1 MAGTIPASALV
12 NVIPGAISAGGAA
25 LVMNGLALT
34 QSWRVPIGQ
43 VVPFAT
49 ATAVSAYFGSSS
61 AEYAQA
67 VIYFNGY
74 VNCTQLP
81 SSLLFAQYPQ
91 TAVAAWMR
99 SGQISTM
106 TVTQIA
112 AITGSLT
119 LTVDGYSHT
128 VASLNLSSGTSYTS
142 LATVLQ
148 TALNTSEPTEAVTTG
163 AIAAGTASFT
173 ATIADDI
180 MTVTAVASGTLIAG
194 AVLSGGIITSGTQI
208 VQQISG
214 TTGGI
219 GVYAVSIAQAVPS
232 STTVTGTYG
241 TMTISAVSSGTV
253 SIGQT
258 VTGTGVT
265 AGTVVTA
272 LGTGTGLTGTYYVNL
287 TQTVASETLTL
298 TATNITVTYD
308 SVTGTFVFTSG
319 ILGAPSTIAYA
330 TGTAAASLLMTAAT
344 GAIIS
349 QGSAALTPSAF
360 MTGVTLLTQN
370 LVSFWNITDPD
381 DFNGNT
387 NKLGFCAWASAQNS
401 RYVYVCWDW
410 DLTPTTTVPATTSLG
425 YLVSALGNNYGSVYL
440 IFDPTNEGLAAFTAG
455 SIASLNFGATNGRT
469 TFAYRYQSGL
479 PATVT
484 NQNIAANLKANGY
497 NWLGAYAT
505 ANQNFILM
513 QPGQV
518 SGIFAW
524 LDSFCD
530 QVYMNN
536 QFQLA
541 LMNMLVAL
549 NSVPY
554 NTQGYASMQS
564 ALMSTIQQM
573 INFGAIRP
581 NVPLSSVQALTVN
594 TQAGLIIDPILS
606 TQGWYMQVQAATPQV
621 RQARQSPTFYFWYMD
636 GQSVQQIVLNSIE
649 LL

>member
-106 TVTQIA
+106 TVAQIA

-214 TTGGI
+214 TTSGI

-253 SIGQT
+253 SIGQ
-258 VTGTGVT
+258 
-265 AGTVVTA
+265 
-272 LGTGTGLTGTYYVNL
+272 
-287 TQTVASETLTL
+287 
-298 TATNITVTYD
+298 
-308 SVTGTFVFTSG
+308 
-319 ILGAPSTIAYA
+319 
-330 TGTAAASLLMTAAT
+330 
-344 GAIIS
+344 
-349 QGSAALTPSAF
+349 
-360 MTGVTLLTQN
+360 
-370 LVSFWNITDPD
+370 
-381 DFNGNT
+381 
-387 NKLGFCAWASAQNS
+387 
-401 RYVYVCWDW
+401 
-410 DLTPTTTVPATTSLG
+410 
-425 YLVSALGNNYGSVYL
+425 
-440 IFDPTNEGLAAFTAG
+440 
-455 SIASLNFGATNGRT
+455 
-469 TFAYRYQSGL
+469 
-479 PATVT
+479 
-484 NQNIAANLKANGY
+484 
-497 NWLGAYAT
+497 
-505 ANQNFILM
+505 
-513 QPGQV
+513 
-518 SGIFAW
+518 
-524 LDSFCD
+524 
-530 QVYMNN
+530 
-536 QFQLA
+536 
-541 LMNMLVAL
+541 
-549 NSVPY
+549 
-554 NTQGYASMQS
+554 
-564 ALMSTIQQM
+564 
-573 INFGAIRP
+573 
-581 NVPLSSVQALTVN
+581 
-594 TQAGLIIDPILS
+594 
-606 TQGWYMQVQAATPQV
+606 
-621 RQARQSPTFYFWYMD
+621 
-636 GQSVQQIVLNSIE
+636 
-649 LL
+649 